1 MKKLPK
7 TEFEIMK
14 FIWGKNEKLP
24 TKEIGAYMELLLG
37 WKLSTTS
44 KTLSRLVDK
53 GFLTTE
59 RIGKQ
64 VFYTA
69 IIKEYDYVKFETKDF
84 FKFLHGKSLKSIIST
99 LEDSNEITNK
109 DLDELEE
116 WVKNR

>member
-7 TEFEIMK
+7 TELEIMK
-14 FIWGKNEKLP
+14 FIWSKNEQLP
-24 TKEIGAYMELLLG
+24 TKEIGTYMQLLLG

-53 GFLTTE
+53 GFLITE

-69 IIKEYDYVKFETKDF
+69 IIKEYDYIKFETKDF
-84 FKFLHGKSLKSIIST
+84 FYFLHGKSLKSIIST
-99 LEDSNEITNK
+99 LEDSNELTNE
-109 DLDELEE
+109 DLAELEE

>member
-7 TEFEIMK
+7 TELEIMK
-14 FIWGKNEKLP
+14 FIWSKNEQLP
-24 TKEIGAYMELLLG
+24 TKEIGTYMELLLG

-53 GFLTTE
+53 GFLITE

-69 IIKEYDYVKFETKDF
+69 IIKEYDYIKFETKDF
-84 FKFLHGKSLKSIIST
+84 FLLFTWKVFKKYYIYIG
-99 LEDSNEITNK
+99 
-109 DLDELEE
+109 
-116 WVKNR
+116 R